1 MNKRIASIAAVLCAA
16 ALLAGGIAR
25 GEEEGTGRPPAPST
39 PRPAFSAASKRIS
52 RAPPRAESLAETDR
66 LVCENSRLALYLDEE
81 AFIVKILDKQGDYVW
96 SSSATET
103 ELASMTGTWRRFSQ
117 AFLTMDYFNANG
129 ASLRSSARFDK
140 AAADL
145 LCTEDGLAATLTF
158 REPDAT
164 ARVYLSLTEDGFK
177 VRIPDEE
184 IVFNKPDHRLG
195 KLYVLPFLGSA
206 YSNTIPGYFF
216 IPDGCGALMRFD
228 EPKTYNS
235 STLLRVYGPDVSV
248 QAPAAYQNG
257 LAPTPT
263 KTCSSRSTA
272 RYMAPTRT
280 GFSASSRAAKPM
292 PASKS
297 ARRGQDRLPLDV
309 PGFSLP

>member
-16 ALLAGGIAR
+16 ALLAGGDRPGRR
-25 GEEEGTGRPPAPST
+25 GGTGRRPSLNPSPSLFGSVKKDIEGTAPS
-39 PRPAFSAASKRIS
+39 
-52 RAPPRAESLAETDR
+52 ESLAETDR

-158 REPDAT
+158 R
-164 ARVYLSLTEDGFK
+164 
-177 VRIPDEE
+177 
-184 IVFNKPDHRLG
+184 N
-195 KLYVLPFLGSA
+195 
-206 YSNTIPGYFF
+206 
-216 IPDGCGALMRFD
+216 
-228 EPKTYNS
+228 
-235 STLLRVYGPDVSV
+235 
-248 QAPAAYQNG
+248 
-257 LAPTPT
+257 
-263 KTCSSRSTA
+263 
-272 RYMAPTRT
+272 
-280 GFSASSRAAKPM
+280 PM
-292 PASKS
+292 P
-297 ARRGQDRLPLDV
+297 P
-309 PGFSLP
+309 PGCICL